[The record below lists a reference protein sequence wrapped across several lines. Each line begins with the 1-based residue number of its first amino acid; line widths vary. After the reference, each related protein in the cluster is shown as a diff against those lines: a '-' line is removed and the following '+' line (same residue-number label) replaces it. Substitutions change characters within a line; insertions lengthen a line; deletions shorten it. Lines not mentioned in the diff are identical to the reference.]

1 MVETK
6 ETEIHGALSAEERNN
21 VFQTAYKETL
31 QCKSSQ
37 PRGYGYMVK
46 PKTAS
51 ERFRVQ
57 IEEQARATAEAQQ
70 VNSELSQQ
78 VNVLHDQLH
87 AERADMEERMT
98 IERAERELLEE
109 RLKEEGAERERM
121 LEAERS
127 SRLEFEK
134 NLMAKFN
141 QQMIK
146 FTQQM
151 GNQQQ
156 VITIIC
162 LPPCKIYFSY
172 LHC

>member
-1 MVETK
+1 MQV
-6 ETEIHGALSAEERNN
+6 I
-21 VFQTAYKETL
+21 
-31 QCKSSQ
+31 
-37 PRGYGYMVK
+37 
-46 PKTAS
+46 TAS
-51 ERFRVQ
+51 ERFSMQ
-57 IEEQARATAEAQQ
+57 IEEQARATAETQQ
-70 VNSELSQQ
+70 QNYELNQHVNELQ
-78 VNVLHDQLH
+78 DQLDAEH
-87 AERADMEERMT
+87 ANTQEK
-98 IERAERELLEE
+98 INLERAERERLEDLLKQE
-109 RLKEEGAERERM
+109 RAERERM